1 MSERKIIN
9 ENDRP
14 EFLGQIMDV
23 FEDFLEER
31 GISLKNEE
39 KGELSSAGEDSEQEA
54 IIYGT
59 DYDQLQ
65 VRIELLLE
73 SWGLV

>member
-23 FEDFLEER
+23 FEDFLEA
-31 GISLKNEE
+31 
-39 KGELSSAGEDSEQEA
+39 KGVHLPDTRKKECGDDHVVILTGSDYDSLSSKISQMMVNWS
-54 IIYGT
+54 IF
-59 DYDQLQ
+59 
-65 VRIELLLE
+65 
-73 SWGLV
+73 

>member
-23 FEDFLEER
+23 FEDFLEA
-31 GISLKNEE
+31 
-39 KGELSSAGEDSEQEA
+39 KGFICLIPGKRNAA
-54 IIYGT
+54 T
-59 DYDQLQ
+59 TM
-65 VRIELLLE
+65 
-73 SWGLV
+73 

>member
-23 FEDFLEER
+23 FEDFLEA
-31 GISLKNEE
+31 
-39 KGELSSAGEDSEQEA
+39 KGVHLPDTRKKECGWLMHNSQS
-54 IIYGT
+54 
-59 DYDQLQ
+59 
-65 VRIELLLE
+65 
-73 SWGLV
+73 